1 MLTALPISFV
11 FLGSISLNMLFH
23 LLLFSIL
30 YLLPSPLGKLLFF
43 LRPREFVMHQY
54 KDFLAKQ
61 IS

>member
-23 LLLFSIL
+23 LLLFSVP